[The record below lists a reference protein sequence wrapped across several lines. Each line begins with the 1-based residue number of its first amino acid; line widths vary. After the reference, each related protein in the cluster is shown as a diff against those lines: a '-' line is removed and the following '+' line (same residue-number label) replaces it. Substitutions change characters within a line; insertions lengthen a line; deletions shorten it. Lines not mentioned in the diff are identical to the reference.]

1 MRTSLMIVGDAL
13 ASIAIGKKI
22 FPIVNAFLNKHTNTE
37 IANEK
42 RKGDNFLSFSWLLF
56 IFFVF

>member
-22 FPIVNAFLNKHTNTE
+22 FPIVNALLNKHTNTE

-42 RKGDNFLSFSWLLF
+42 RKGDNFLSFS
-56 IFFVF
+56 